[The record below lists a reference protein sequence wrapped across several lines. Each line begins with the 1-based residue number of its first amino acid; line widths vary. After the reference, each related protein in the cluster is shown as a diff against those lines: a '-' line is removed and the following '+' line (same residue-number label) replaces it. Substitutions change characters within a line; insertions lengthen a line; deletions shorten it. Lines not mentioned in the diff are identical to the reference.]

1 MGALLRLL
9 RPRQWSK
16 NTLVFAGIIFSQQYG
31 SVTNWLHGLKVFA
44 IFCIVASGIYII
56 NDLFDVEK
64 DRLHPTKRNRPIA
77 SGAVKPGMAIILA
90 LVLLTVGIGWSWT
103 MNRWVFGIVL
113 GYSVVMVLYSAWLKH
128 LLLVDVFI
136 IATGF
141 TARAVVGAAAIE
153 VFISKWLTVCAFFI
167 GLTLAL
173 IKRRQEIAR
182 LDGELEKGR
191 KSLHEAP
198 PLFVWDLWIM
208 MISAI
213 TILAYTLYTF
223 DPVTVAK
230 VGSQRLMYTT
240 PIVVFA
246 LLRYQVGVYTAD
258 RGEDPTE
265 AVLTDPWILLAIA
278 GWIGMVLLILMD
290 VL

>member
-1 MGALLRLL
+1 MGALIRLL

-16 NTLVFAGIIFSQQYG
+16 NTLVFAGIIFSQHYG
-31 SVTNWLHGLKVFA
+31 ILHDWLLTLQVFA
-44 IFCIVASGIYII
+44 IFSIAASGIYII

-64 DRLHPTKRNRPIA
+64 DRLHPSKRNRPIA
-77 SGAVKPGMAIILA
+77 SGEVLPLPALLLA
-90 LVLLTVGIGWSWT
+90 LILIAVAVTWSWT
-103 MNRWVFGIVL
+103 INTWVLSIVA
-113 GYSVVMVLYSAWLKH
+113 GYIAVMILYSAWLKH
-128 LLLVDVFI
+128 ILLVDVFL

-153 VFISKWLTVCAFFI
+153 VMISKWLTVCAFFI
-167 GLTLAL
+167 GLSLAL
-173 IKRRQEIAR
+173 VKRRQEIAR
-182 LDGELEKGR
+182 LNGEVELGR
-191 KSLHEAP
+191 RSLHAAP
-198 PLFVWDLWIM
+198 PLHVWDLWIM

-246 LLRYQVGVYTAD
+246 LLRYQVGVYTAN

-278 GWIGMVLLILMD
+278 GWILLVLLILLGVM
-290 VL
+290 

>member
-1 MGALLRLL
+1 MGAWIRLL

-16 NTLVFAGIIFSQQYG
+16 NVLVFAGIIFSQHYG
-31 SVTNWLHGLKVFA
+31 SLVDWSRSLKVFV
-44 IFCIVASGIYII
+44 IFSMVASGIYII

-64 DRLHPTKRNRPIA
+64 DRLHPRKKLRPLAAGTISTPVA
-77 SGAVKPGMAIILA
+77 LFSA
-90 LVLLTVGIGWSWT
+90 LVLLVGGVSWSWT
-103 MNRWVFGIVL
+103 LNLWVFGIVL
-113 GYSVVMVLYSAWLKH
+113 GYVIVMVFYSAWLKH

-153 VFISKWLTVCAFFI
+153 VTISKWLTVCAFFI

-173 IKRRQEIAR
+173 VKRRQEIAR
-182 LDGELEKGR
+182 LDGNVEKGR
-191 KSLHEAP
+191 KSLQEAP
-198 PLFVWDLWIM
+198 PLAVWDLWIM

-246 LLRYQVGVYTAD
+246 LLRYQAGVYTRD

-265 AVLTDPWILLAIA
+265 AVLTDPWILLAVA
-278 GWIGMVLLILMD
+278 AWIGMVVLVLLG
-290 VL
+290 VF